1 MGKKKVKKAIA
12 RTKAEADKKL
22 RRMKRRVQKLQ
33 ETFATRERVE
43 KADQQA
49 FKVKQKE
56 EKNKMINKIKTEERE
71 TQFADQEENSE
82 GHSQDREA
90 SRGPICCSCRAEE
103 NQKRGS

>member
-1 MGKKKVKKAIA
+1 MGKDGDGKIDKLKLKDDLEKLKQKQAETKISAVKTREKRRTKEVKKKVKKAIA

-49 FKVKQKE
+49 FKVKQKKGRNE
-56 EKNKMINKIKTEERE
+56 EDKEK
-71 TQFADQEENSE
+71 
-82 GHSQDREA
+82 G
-90 SRGPICCSCRAEE
+90 
-103 NQKRGS
+103 